1 MKEYPEH
8 HKQSKI
14 LDKSQAIGEFLDW
27 LCHETDIVFGI
38 WDEHDDELN
47 PYHISIQQIL
57 ADYFDIDLNKLEAE
71 KQSMLEKI
79 RME

>member
-27 LCHETDIVFGI
+27 LCHETDIVFGK
-38 WDEHDDELN
+38 WDEEDKLY
-47 PYHISIQQIL
+47 PYHIQIQTLL